1 MQTLSSLDRS
11 EVLRYLGC
19 RGNEL
24 SANMEDMVLRCI
36 HEMCQ
41 AAKPAWLYRRFSVR
55 RTEEGILLEPGSLLL
70 AGKDIA
76 SHLTGCEE
84 AFLLC
89 ATIGLSAERLIRTRM
104 VTNPEEGV
112 ILDACATQAVEQT
125 ADLAEEEITELCQK
139 EGHGLTW
146 RFSPGYGDLPLA
158 VQSDFIRVCDTPRRI
173 GLTVTDS
180 LLMTPGKSVTAI
192 LGVTPLPTVTQEER
206 TDKCS
211 RCPNQ
216 GRCAFRKRE
225 ITC

>member
-1 MQTLSSLDRS
+1 MQTLSTLDRS
-11 EVLRYLGC
+11 EVLRYLGWK
-19 RGNEL
+19 GNEL
-24 SANMEDMVLRCI
+24 SPDMENMVLRCI
-36 HEMCQ
+36 NEMCQ
-41 AAKPAWLYRRFSVR
+41 AVKPAWLYRRFSIR
-55 RTEEGILLEPGSLLL
+55 PTEKGLLLEPGDLLL
-70 AGKDIA
+70 TGKDIA
-76 SHLTGCEE
+76 SHLNGCEE

-89 ATIGLSAERLIRTRM
+89 VTIGFPAERLIRTRM

-112 ILDACATQAVEQT
+112 ILDACATQAVEQV

-158 VQSDFIRVCDTPRRI
+158 IQGDFIRVCDAPRRI

-216 GRCAFRKRE
+216 GRCAFRKRGT
-225 ITC
+225 IC